1 MESILNT
8 VRRIR
13 RQAIRHDP
21 KVYLAFCYRENA
33 LPLIDFFIQFV
44 FTFMSL
50 QQCATS
56 DDLQNQL
63 QLLQQQLK
71 AARYQPIRRSF
82 AIWLSRLLRVK
93 FKTESIPE
101 YQELTE
107 VNAMLAERLTDW
119 TLQWKKEGEEIG
131 EKRGEKRGEKIGQKK
146 EALRLLIRLS
156 QLKYG
161 ELPDWAVQNMEQAD
175 LQQLENWAERILTAE
190 SLEALMT

>member
-1 MESILNT
+1 M
-8 VRRIR
+8 
-13 RQAIRHDP
+13 
-21 KVYLAFCYRENA
+21 
-33 LPLIDFFIQFV
+33 
-44 FTFMSL
+44 
-50 QQCATS
+50 
-56 DDLQNQL
+56 QNQL

-93 FKTESIPE
+93 FKAESIPE

-131 EKRGEKRGEKIGQKK
+131 KEK
-146 EALRLLIRLS
+146 EALRLLS
-156 QLKYG
+156 KQAFLKYG

-190 SLEALMT
+190 SLDALMT

>member
-1 MESILNT
+1 
-8 VRRIR
+8 
-13 RQAIRHDP
+13 
-21 KVYLAFCYRENA
+21 
-33 LPLIDFFIQFV
+33 
-44 FTFMSL
+44 MSL

-131 EKRGEKRGEKIGQKK
+131 EKRGEKRGVKRGEKIGQKK

-190 SLEALMT
+190 SLDTLMA